1 MSPRLKYQEGR
12 YDWGNLSNMFILQ
25 LPEHEGRDKLASLAL
40 VEEAGLLLECTQQ
53 RFAPKGDVTKD
64 DGIVLP
70 QVLD

>member
-1 MSPRLKYQEGR
+1 
-12 YDWGNLSNMFILQ
+12 MFILQ
-25 LPEHEGRDKLASLAL
+25 VPEHEGGDKLASLAL